1 MNDLKTKPCA
11 VCGEPARGRAKYC
24 SPSCRRRAKK
34 KRDNKRR
41 GYKERDVFT
50 CEMCGDMGMAHFSGQ
65 RFCSK
70 HTQAEKDRW
79 RKYGDTGVRVG
90 DPMACAVCGDT
101 ITREAPNQLWCKTW
115 CEGEIRCTCCGEVKD
130 SREYYDYRPH
140 GKRLSRCKE
149 CERTKAL
156 ERAERRRG

>member
-1 MNDLKTKPCA
+1 MNDLKRMKPCA
-11 VCGEPARGRAKYC
+11 VCGELFPARGRAKYC
-24 SPSCRRRAKK
+24 SPLCRRVGAR
-34 KRDNKRR
+34 RRR
-41 GYKERDVFT
+41 GHTMHAVTCTFCGKEFASSRKNAKF
-50 CEMCGDMGMAHFSGQ
+50 CGDHGNTEVKA
-65 RFCSK
+65 
-70 HTQAEKDRW
+70 
-79 RKYGDTGVRVG
+79 YYNGVQNPVG

-115 CEGEIRCTCCGEVKD
+115 CSGKIRCTCCGEVKD

-156 ERAERRRG
+156 ERAERSRG